1 MLNKLFAKFK
11 IKKARLVFFIV
22 VFSGIASSSHA
33 QAPARYIGPI
43 FDTHLHYN
51 EEAQRPYP
59 TAAVLDLFAK
69 NNVRAIVANSRPN
82 DGSKLLASIVAGQKS
97 SSVNVVPF
105 VRLYRNRAD
114 YSTWFADESI
124 YEMVLAELKAGTVAG
139 PFKGIG
145 EFHLYD
151 SQHANGPVAK
161 KLMQLAQE
169 RKLVVLAHVDGAAID
184 LLFKHAPNVTMIWAH
199 TGIGGEPIARVKEL
213 MQKYPNLV
221 GELSYRPG
229 IVDQSQSGVVMLNP
243 AWRDLFID
251 MPTRFVLGSDTWTNS
266 RWESYSNIIDEY
278 RMWLAQLPDP
288 VAQQIA
294 WGNAAKLFDLVPSK
308 K

>member
-1 MLNKLFAKFK
+1 MNKLNTQFLFG
-11 IKKARLVFFIV
+11 LLL
-22 VFSGIASSSHA
+22 SLGIASQSHA
-33 QAPARYIGPI
+33 QAPTKYLGPI

-59 TAAVLDLFAK
+59 TSIVLDLFAK

-82 DGSKLLASIVAGQKS
+82 DGSKLLASIVAAQKLS
-97 SSVNVVPF
+97 TVNVVPF

-124 YEMVLAELKAGTVAG
+124 FEMVLAELKAGTAAG
-139 PFKGIG
+139 AFKGIG

-151 SQHANGPVAK
+151 SQNANGPVAK
-161 KLMQLAQE
+161 KLMLLAQE
-169 RKLVVLAHVDGAAID
+169 RKLVVLAHVDAAAIE

-229 IVDQSQSGVVMLNP
+229 IVDQGNSGAVTLNHE
-243 AWRDLFID
+243 WRDLFVA

-266 RWESYSNIIDEY
+266 RWESYGNIIDEY
-278 RMWLAQLPDP
+278 RLWLAQLPAP
-288 VAQQIA
+288 VAQRIA
-294 WGNAAKLFDLVPSK
+294 WGNAAKLFDFIPSEK
-308 K
+308 